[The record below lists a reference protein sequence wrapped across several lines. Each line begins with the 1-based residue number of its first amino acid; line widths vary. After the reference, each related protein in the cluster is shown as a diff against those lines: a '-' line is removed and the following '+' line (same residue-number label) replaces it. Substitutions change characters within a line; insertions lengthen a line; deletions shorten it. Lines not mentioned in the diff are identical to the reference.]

1 MRRSLRTAR
10 FYCGKNSAGW
20 FVPEDSIALKAGQY
34 GLLSRESNVG
44 KVKHHNPDDQDDKS
58 DEQKIFAMVGTFPL
72 CKIRWRT
79 RT

>member
-1 MRRSLRTAR
+1 LL
-10 FYCGKNSAGW
+10 
-20 FVPEDSIALKAGQY
+20 VPRDSVALKAGQY

-72 CKIRWRT
+72 
-79 RT
+79 